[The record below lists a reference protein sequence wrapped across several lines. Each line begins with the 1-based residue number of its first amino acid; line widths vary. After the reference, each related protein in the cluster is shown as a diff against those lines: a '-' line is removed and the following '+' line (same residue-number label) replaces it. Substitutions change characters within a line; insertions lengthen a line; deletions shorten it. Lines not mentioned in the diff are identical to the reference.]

1 LDQAQV
7 ISDTLNDVTLKAYLL
22 EVRSNIMSE
31 AGEFQKA
38 LELGHQSFELY
49 RSTNNE
55 WGLAG
60 AYIDLR

>member
-1 LDQAQV
+1 
-7 ISDTLNDVTLKAYLL
+7 
-22 EVRSNIMSE
+22 MSE

-60 AYIDLR
+60 AYIDLGNVYKQLSEYDKSLALPDGE